1 MLNLN
6 VPDLD
11 GKKVQKAIE
20 RVFKDYRLYKVITL
34 DEREATLTP
43 SYALKEGTSGGMHS
57 DQTGSIAV
65 HNAEIQGRMDYCRR
79 IERFVSRLPEREK
92 GLVRARYMND
102 DYVTD
107 TSVYADMG
115 IGDRLYRNIRA
126 AAFYKLAMMC
136 IDTQMLRMDE
146 FMQDK

>member
-20 RVFKDYRLYKVITL
+20 RVFKDYRLYKVITF
-34 DEREATLTP
+34 DEREATLTA
-43 SYALKEGTSGGMHS
+43 SYELREGTSGGMHS

-65 HNAEIQGRMDYCRR
+65 HNAEIQARSDYCQR
-79 IERFVSRLPEREK
+79 IERFVTRLPGREK
-92 GLVRARYMND
+92 HLVQARYMKD

-107 TSVYADMG
+107 TLVYGEMG
-115 IGDRLYRNIRA
+115 VGDRLYRNIRA

-136 IDTQMLRMDE
+136 IDYNILSIDDI
-146 FMQDK
+146 MQEK